1 MIKTVDLKF
10 AYEDG
15 QEFDFPDIDLK
26 QGAHLLV
33 LGPSGVGK
41 TTLLHLLSG
50 LLPLSGGAVSI
61 AGTSLNSL
69 NRRSLDR
76 FRGNN
81 IGLIFQQYHFIN
93 SLNVIENLRL
103 RHNFPKKTQDKDR
116 RQGLLER
123 LGLSDHLEKKVTQLS
138 QGQQQRLSIALGL
151 IHKPKVIFAD
161 EPTSNL
167 DDVNCNEVIQLLK
180 EEAKICKSSLFIIT
194 HDQRITPHFENQIVL

>member
-1 MIKTVDLKF
+1 MIKTIDLKF
-10 AYEDG
+10 AYTNG
-15 QEFDFPDIDLK
+15 QEFSFPDIDLK
-26 QGAHLLV
+26 QEDHLLI

-50 LLPLSGGAVSI
+50 LLPPSNGTISI

-81 IGLIFQQYHFIN
+81 IGLIFQQYHFID

-103 RHNFPKKTQDKDR
+103 RHSFPKKTQDKNR
-116 RQGLLER
+116 REALLKR
-123 LGLSDHLEKKVTQLS
+123 LGLSDHLQKKVTQLS

-151 IHKPKVIFAD
+151 IHKPRVIFAD

-167 DDVNCNEVIQLLK
+167 DDANCNEVIQLLK
-180 EEAKICKSSLFIIT
+180 EEAEICKSSLFIIT
-194 HDQRITPHFENQIVL
+194 HDQRITSHFENQIVL